1 MSTIFSIANLASE
14 LTHHFGGKAWLK
26 TNSTFSSVIGS
37 TTSFIIGTGSTA
49 NTFSSATQAITNL
62 QEMLRLVGNADPHFH
77 FDKYGIVNWLVNF
90 VAYGSAGGQTV
101 YIFGARKVLNYRLSH
116 NFTVDRYHKTLGLAG
131 AYLDKSGTG
140 LADRQANPKS
150 HIHDV
155 TWTPIGESDKF
166 GRMIIPIMFS
176 LGLLAWDLV
185 IVYKFKIASTSLGT
199 SKDLAGTAS
208 QPSHVG
214 MLMIT
219 LLEVFEEGSIQLMEI
234 IERLECT
241 KDTAVNFARTIEEN
255 IKTVKDKVD
264 AAAAA
269 LLQAQA
275 VAPTNAP
282 TAAAALVASQLQIQ
296 TTTQTVNAGQ
306 QNAIPNAVNN
316 VVSPVAGAPVAVAKP
331 TP

>member
-1 MSTIFSIANLASE
+1 
-14 LTHHFGGKAWLK
+14 
-26 TNSTFSSVIGS
+26 
-37 TTSFIIGTGSTA
+37 
-49 NTFSSATQAITNL
+49 
-62 QEMLRLVGNADPHFH
+62 ML
-77 FDKYGIVNWLVNF
+77 
-90 VAYGSAGGQTV
+90 
-101 YIFGARKVLNYRLSH
+101 
-116 NFTVDRYHKTLGLAG
+116 
-131 AYLDKSGTG
+131 
-140 LADRQANPKS
+140 
-150 HIHDV
+150 
-155 TWTPIGESDKF
+155 
-166 GRMIIPIMFS
+166 
-176 LGLLAWDLV
+176 
-185 IVYKFKIASTSLGT
+185 IVYAFKIASTTLGT
-199 SKDLAGTAS
+199 SKDLAGTS
-208 QPSHVG
+208 SQQPSHVG